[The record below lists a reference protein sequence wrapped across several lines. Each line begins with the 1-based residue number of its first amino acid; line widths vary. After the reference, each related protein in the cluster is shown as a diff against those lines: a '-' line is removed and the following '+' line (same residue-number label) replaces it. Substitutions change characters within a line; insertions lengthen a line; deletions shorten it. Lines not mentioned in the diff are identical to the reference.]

1 MPELPELP
9 AFDRDAEL
17 LAAPELPELPVFD
30 RDTELLAAPELPV
43 LPVLLTSPNWVSV
56 RADAAGCIFFI
67 AVSGADAGCVA
78 AGFADPGSPEFRFA
92 AGFAEPG
99 SPEFRFAAGLLPE
112 SCD

>member
-1 MPELPELP
+1 MP

-17 LAAPELPELPVFD
+17 LAVPALPAVD
-30 RDTELLAAPELPV
+30 RDAEPLAVPALPA

-56 RADAAGCIFFI
+56 RADAADCIFFI
-67 AVSGADAGCVA
+67 AVSGADAGC
-78 AGFADPGSPEFRFA
+78 DA